1 MRSKIFAVWKSSDI
15 VLKIVL
21 MTIILFLSH
30 NTDVFGTIRYV
41 KEGNP
46 TPQAPYTSWA
56 TASDSIQKCVNVSQR
71 GDTIYVGA
79 GVYKERIYKTP
90 PNLTILG
97 EEMQSTIIDCQG
109 LEGATLFDRTIFSIS
124 DSLLVKNFTLIGNRN
139 SNNYRL
145 ITTAFSDTSFG
156 RRARGASL
164 SYSTLKNVAKAIRLS
179 NGVISDNIMIDVDI
193 FFDVKLD
200 GQNVDTVYLLNNIL
214 VHPLYSMFHFIL
226 NYQEYPRIFVR
237 NNIFSKPFVSSDF
250 YNQLYTSAFTID
262 PRVEF
267 SNNLFYTKSYNSDDN
282 PFVSGSGT
290 MSFFNNVFC
299 ISEGPNREY
308 RKDFMTSSGNV
319 TFTNNVVYG
328 FDKGICNSSPNL
340 KMNNNCFWNV
350 RVPLSGTQP
359 PLINSEN
366 LYVDPM
372 FVKDYGDFPDVDF
385 HLQMYSPLIDAGDSL
400 ILDRDGSRSD
410 IGLYGGPY
418 GLSYTYQDYAPR
430 VPARVKLSLVNSP
443 GVYELSWRPNTE
455 ADFNRYEVYADS
467 VRGFIP
473 DTTNLIWN
481 GNDTLINYVHKKPYN
496 KPVFFKIR
504 AIDNQNLKS
513 NPSEETGIVP
523 VSVEE
528 GNIVAED
535 YHLYQNYPNPFNGN
549 TVIEYKLKT
558 RSKVRLDIYN
568 SNGEHV
574 KNLIDKEQDA
584 GFYTV
589 TLNAEDIL
597 ASSANG
603 PLSSGVYIYRIN
615 VVESERNIPVYIQSR
630 KMVYL
635 K

>member
-124 DSLLVKNFTLIGNRN
+124 DSLVVENFTLIGNRN
-139 SNNYRL
+139 SDNYRL

-267 SNNLFYTKSYNSDDN
+267 SNNLFYTKSYNSDEN

-328 FDKGICNSSPNL
+328 FDKGIWNSSPNL
-340 KMNNNCFWNV
+340 KVNNNCFWNV
-350 RVPLSGTQP
+350 PTPISGTQP

-366 LYVDPM
+366 LFADPM

-473 DTTNLIWN
+473 DTTHLIWN
-481 GNDTLINYVHKKPYN
+481 GIDTLINYVHKKPYN

-589 TLNAEDIL
+589 TLNAEDIQTG
-597 ASSANG
+597 SNNS
-603 PLSSGVYIYRIN
+603 PLPSG
-615 VVESERNIPVYIQSR
+615 SL
-630 KMVYL
+630 YL
-635 K
+635 QNQCG